1 MRSGEEGQ
9 AQVEGRRV
17 ERIHRLIQ
25 LDAKRVVDVETSGG
39 MNQDLRAIGLDGAV
53 PGFVGIGQR
62 TASHKAP
69 KSQVVKFPLHCLQ
82 AGFDI
87 SEALA
92 GGGLCEGHTEELVQ
106 TRKAL
111 HFVIAPIPFH
121 TLVEFLTR
129 QEFHDLKKDGSSR
142 IHLNVC
148 LWHPKSQG
156 SGLYRK
162 RRVSVKILHVVPS
175 FGLGGME
182 KVLCSVMNSL
192 PPEREQEVLSLDGER
207 GASKWIRR
215 RNIRLVDFHRP
226 RGNVRFLKALFRF
239 LRQSKPALLMTY
251 NWGATDAIW
260 LGRLA
265 GIKTIIHNEHG
276 FNVDEAMSTQWKR
289 NAVRFIVYRLVTKI
303 IVVSVDL
310 GTMMQNQFKLKARKV
325 LFIPNGVDTDY
336 YSPNDDERER
346 VRRELG
352 LKESDLV
359 VGFSGR
365 LDPVK
370 NFPFL
375 MEVFE
380 RCVRADPS
388 FKLVLI
394 GDGPERN
401 FIERF
406 CSENHLRD
414 RVVFVGQRETVLPYL
429 RALDVFLLT
438 SFREQMPMGMLETM
452 SVGVP
457 VVASA
462 VGEIPSILKGSKA
475 GFVFECRADPPVF
488 AQSLLKMKNAEIR
501 NRMGEAARGIVLNRF
516 QEKIMIQKYTEVF
529 EAIV

>member
-1 MRSGEEGQ
+1 M
-9 AQVEGRRV
+9 
-17 ERIHRLIQ
+17 
-25 LDAKRVVDVETSGG
+25 
-39 MNQDLRAIGLDGAV
+39 
-53 PGFVGIGQR
+53 
-62 TASHKAP
+62 
-69 KSQVVKFPLHCLQ
+69 
-82 AGFDI
+82 
-87 SEALA
+87 
-92 GGGLCEGHTEELVQ
+92 
-106 TRKAL
+106 
-111 HFVIAPIPFH
+111 
-121 TLVEFLTR
+121 
-129 QEFHDLKKDGSSR
+129 
-142 IHLNVC
+142 
-148 LWHPKSQG
+148 
-156 SGLYRK
+156 
-162 RRVSVKILHVVPS
+162 KILHVVPS

-182 KVLCSVMNSL
+182 KVICSVMNSL
-192 PPEREQEVLSLDGER
+192 PGECEQEVLSLNGER

-215 RNIRLVDFHRP
+215 RNIRFVDFHSP

-239 LRQSKPALLMTY
+239 LRQSKPDLLMTY

-265 GIKTIIHNEHG
+265 GIKTIFHNEHG
-276 FNVDEAMSTQWKR
+276 FNVDEAMSTQWNR
-289 NAVRFIVYRLVTKI
+289 NTVRFIVYRMATRI

-375 MEVFE
+375 LKVFKC
-380 RCVRADPS
+380 CVKADQS

-401 FIERF
+401 SIERF

-414 RVVFVGQRETVLPYL
+414 RVALVGQKENVLPYL

-438 SFREQMPMGMLETM
+438 SFREQMPMSLLEAM

-457 VVASA
+457 VAASA
-462 VGEIPSILKGSKA
+462 VGEIPCILNGHRA
-475 GFVFECRADPPVF
+475 GFVSRIGEDPRAF
-488 AQSLLKMKNAEIR
+488 SRFLLSLR
-501 NRMGEAARGIVLNRF
+501 NLEVRQQMSEAAREIVVSRF
-516 QEKIMIQKYTEVF
+516 QEKLMIQKYAKVF
-529 EAIV
+529 EELV